1 MSPTIPGTVQVRT
14 TLPRR
19 PLPPNPS
26 RAAIATARLTIR
38 PFRPADLA
46 GYGLLRAQPEVMAFT
61 AAGRVDRD
69 AAETQSKLDLF
80 LAPHD
85 AHTFNFAI
93 CLGHGD
99 DDGELIGVGGVHRF
113 GDGHGWPEVGYM
125 LKREYWGRGYATE
138 FLRGFVGA
146 WWALERE
153 EAVIRVDG
161 ESLAVVDGNEKRL
174 AGEEHGPRPA
184 TECLTAM
191 VEASN
196 ESSIRIM
203 EKTGFRKFKT
213 WAEPDSRA
221 GMEGKDITLVGFL
234 LERNCSR

>member
-1 MSPTIPGTVQVRT
+1 MSPAIPGTVQVRT

-26 RAAIATARLTIR
+26 RAAIATARLTVR
-38 PFRPADLA
+38 PFRPGDLA

-69 AAETQSKLDLF
+69 AAETRSKLDLF

-85 AHTFNFAI
+85 ARTFNFAI
-93 CLGHGD
+93 CLGDG
-99 DDGELIGVGGVHRF
+99 DGELIGVGGVHSF
-113 GDGHGWPEVGYM
+113 GGGQGWPEVGYM

-153 EAVIRVDG
+153 EAVIHVDG
-161 ESLAVVDGNEKRL
+161 ESLAVADGSEKGVT
-174 AGEEHGPRPA
+174 GEEHEPRPA
-184 TECLTAM
+184 AECLTAV